1 MSRQPISQATL
12 LEDPDPSVYPLYV
25 NGKPAGS
32 ALEAKALS
40 ETVDYRSMYV
50 AQTEHA
56 ALYFGILAS
65 ADRFASQSNSD
76 LKNSLD
82 QVNKAAAL

>member
-1 MSRQPISQATL
+1 
-12 LEDPDPSVYPLYV
+12 
-25 NGKPAGS
+25 
-32 ALEAKALS
+32 
-40 ETVDYRSMYV
+40 MYV
-50 AQTEHA
+50 APHRGCDRPPETEHA

>member
-1 MSRQPISQATL
+1 
-12 LEDPDPSVYPLYV
+12 
-25 NGKPAGS
+25 
-32 ALEAKALS
+32 
-40 ETVDYRSMYV
+40 MYV
-50 AQTEHA
+50 APHRRCDRPPETEHA
-56 ALYFGILAS
+56 ALYFRILAS